1 MLLDKPSPLGV
12 SSAAV
17 ARAELMLSSSRSEA
31 VSNPSCS
38 SSLVSEARGESFSSE
53 VSGARMRSEP
63 GGEIGRNLG
72 PLAAERETG
81 SAAESIGRAK
91 MLASYRQWHMAKQQK
106 IERKGVRNGGKVGS
120 FRAISLETT

>member
-1 MLLDKPSPLGV
+1 
-12 SSAAV
+12 
-17 ARAELMLSSSRSEA
+17 MLSSSRSEA